1 MARADTPDTT
11 GSQLVP
17 EIIFHDVD
25 RSVWI
30 ENYVG
35 DRLSKL
41 ERFAQGI
48 TRCHVTLK
56 QEQASHAKANLYSVL
71 VEVRLPPHH
80 DLVATKQ
87 KEIVDMPEQLLALIN
102 EAFGAIER
110 QVKRTA
116 SLRRGEEK
124 VHQGQPHGLVDKLF
138 DDYGFLRTVGDD
150 RQIYFHRHSVL
161 HEDFERLEV
170 GTEVRFSAEEG
181 EKGLQAS
188 SVQIVG
194 KPAAI

>member
-1 MARADTPDTT
+1 
-11 GSQLVP
+11 
-17 EIIFHDVD
+17 
-25 RSVWI
+25 
-30 ENYVG
+30 
-35 DRLSKL
+35 
-41 ERFAQGI
+41 
-48 TRCHVTLK
+48 
-56 QEQASHAKANLYSVL
+56 
-71 VEVRLPPHH
+71 
-80 DLVATKQ
+80 VATKQ

-110 QVKRTA
+110 RVKRTA

-124 VHQGQPHGLVDKLF
+124 VHDAQPHGLVEKLF
-138 DDYGFLRTVGDD
+138 DDYGFLRTIGDD
-150 RQIYFHRHSVL
+150 RQIYFHRNSVL